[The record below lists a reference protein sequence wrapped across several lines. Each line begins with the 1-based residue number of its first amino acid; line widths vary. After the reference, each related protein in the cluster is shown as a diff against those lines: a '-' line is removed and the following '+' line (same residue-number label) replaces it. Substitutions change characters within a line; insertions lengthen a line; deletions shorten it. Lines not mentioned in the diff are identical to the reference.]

1 MNNNSALT
9 SRCWWLTVT
18 AFLLVM
24 QCAAAQQLSQAEI
37 EAQLQQRASIER
49 ELGQLGQRSPMELP
63 AAIALP
69 TELQTNLPPMS
80 EAATDAAELLGTE
93 YDPGDDAMFGQ
104 QLFQPGV
111 EQTYGVGLNDEYEIS
126 IGDRVAIRMWG
137 AFPYQEIQ
145 VVDTQGNVFV
155 PNVGPI
161 PLAGVSNGDLNE
173 FVRASIRNVFRSNV
187 EVYATLEASQPVR
200 VFVTGFVRAPGQY
213 AGVSADSILGFLRRA
228 GGIDPARGSYIDIR
242 LMRGGEERASFDLY
256 EFLIEGRMEPVQIQD
271 GDTIVVGSR
280 HNTVRV
286 SGDVFNRF
294 GFEFRDNEIS
304 ARELLR
310 LARPMP
316 SATHVSVVHKSG
328 TRQYSNYH
336 AVDEL
341 GDVNLQSGDELAV
354 VTDRRIATILVR
366 VDGAIDSSRVL
377 TLPYG
382 STMEDA
388 LAQVT
393 PKPEA
398 TPDAVQLFRKSVA
411 ERQRDM
417 LEISLRVLE
426 RSALTSR
433 SMTMEE
439 AALRGREA
447 DQIVEFIDRARQVQP
462 KGQVV
467 LAGRESVM
475 DTLLEDGDVLVI
487 PERSSIVMVHGEVT
501 HPMAI
506 SYDSESTVDDY
517 VKLAGGTIQRSKD
530 TRILLVR
537 QNGTFAENGRAR
549 PNPGDEIIVL
559 PRVGVRSLEVTRGI
573 TQILFQIAVVAQ
585 VALNL

>member
-1 MNNNSALT
+1 
-9 SRCWWLTVT
+9 
-18 AFLLVM
+18 
-24 QCAAAQQLSQAEI
+24 
-37 EAQLQQRASIER
+37 
-49 ELGQLGQRSPMELP
+49 
-63 AAIALP
+63 
-69 TELQTNLPPMS
+69 
-80 EAATDAAELLGTE
+80 
-93 YDPGDDAMFGQ
+93 
-104 QLFQPGV
+104 
-111 EQTYGVGLNDEYEIS
+111 
-126 IGDRVAIRMWG
+126 MWG
-137 AFPYQEIQ
+137 AFPYQEVQ

-161 PLAGVSNGDLNE
+161 PVAGVRNRDLND
-173 FVRASIRNVFRSNV
+173 FVRAAIRDVFRSNV

-228 GGIDPARGSYIDIR
+228 GGVDPARGSYIDIR
-242 LMRGGEERASFDLY
+242 LIRDGQERAAFNFYD
-256 EFLIEGRMEPVQIQD
+256 FLIDGNMEPVQIQD

-286 SGDVFNRF
+286 SGDVFNRY
-294 GFEFRDNEIS
+294 GFEFEGSEIS
-304 ARELLR
+304 AQDLLR
-310 LARPMP
+310 LAHPKP
-316 SATHVSVVHKSG
+316 SATHVSVVHKNG
-328 TRQYSNYH
+328 TEQFSNYH
-336 AVDEL
+336 AVGELDE
-341 GDVNLQSGDELAV
+341 VFLQSGDELAV

-382 STMEDA
+382 STMKDA

-393 PKPEA
+393 PKSEA
-398 TPDAVQLFRKSVA
+398 TPAAVQLFRKSVA
-411 ERQRDM
+411 ERQRTM
-417 LEISLRVLE
+417 LEVSLRVLE

-447 DQIVEFIDRARQVQP
+447 DQVIEFVDRARQIQP

-506 SYDSESTVDDY
+506 AYDRRSTVDDY
-517 VKLAGGTIQRSKD
+517 VKLAGGTIQRRSD

-537 QNGTFAENGRAR
+537 QDGTFAESGRAR

-559 PRVGVRSLEVTRGI
+559 PKVGVRSLEVTRGI

-585 VALNL
+585 VALSL

>member
-1 MNNNSALT
+1 MNKNSALT
-9 SRCWWLTVT
+9 SACWWLTVT
-18 AFLLVM
+18 AILLAA
-24 QCAAAQQLSQAEI
+24 QYSAAQQLSQAEI
-37 EAQLQQRASIER
+37 EAQLQQRSSIER
-49 ELGQLGQRSPMELP
+49 ELGQLGRGAQPEFPSSIDLPM
-63 AAIALP
+63 
-69 TELQTNLPPMS
+69 ELQTNLPPMT

-93 YDPGDDAMFGQ
+93 YDPGEDAMFGQ

-111 EQTYGVGLNDEYEIS
+111 EQTYGVGLNDEYEIA

-137 AFPYQEIQ
+137 AFPYQEVQ

-161 PLAGVSNGDLNE
+161 PVAGVSNGDLND
-173 FVRASIRNVFRSNV
+173 FVRAAIRDVFRSNV

-228 GGIDPARGSYIDIR
+228 GGVDPSRGSYIDIR

-256 EFLIEGRMEPVQIQD
+256 DFLIEGRMEPVQIQD

-286 SGDVFNRF
+286 SGDVFNRY
-294 GFEFRDNEIS
+294 GFEFENSKIS

-310 LARPMP
+310 LAHPKP
-316 SATHVSVVHKSG
+316 SATHVSVVHKNG
-328 TRQYSNYH
+328 TEQFSDYY

-341 GDVNLQSGDELAV
+341 DAVFLQSGDELAV

-382 STMEDA
+382 STMKDA

-398 TPDAVQLFRKSVA
+398 TPAAVQLFRKSVA
-411 ERQRDM
+411 ERQRVM
-417 LEISLRVLE
+417 LEVSLRVLE

-447 DQIVEFIDRARQVQP
+447 DQVIEFIDRARQVQP

-506 SYDSESTVDDY
+506 SYDSRSTVSDY

-537 QNGTFAENGRAR
+537 QDGTFAENGRAR
-549 PNPGDEIIVL
+549 PDPGDEIIVL
-559 PRVGVRSLEVTRGI
+559 PKVGVRSLEVTRGI

-585 VALNL
+585 VALSL

>member
-1 MNNNSALT
+1 MNKNSALT
-9 SRCWWLTVT
+9 SACCWLTVT
-18 AFLLVM
+18 AILLAA
-24 QCAAAQQLSQAEI
+24 QYAAAQQLSQAEI
-37 EAQLQQRASIER
+37 EAQLQQRSSIER
-49 ELGQLGQRSPMELP
+49 ELGQLGRKSQPEFPSAIDLPM
-63 AAIALP
+63 
-69 TELQTNLPPMS
+69 ELQTNLPPMT
-80 EAATDAAELLGTE
+80 EAATDAAELLGTDYE
-93 YDPGDDAMFGQ
+93 PGEDAMFGQ

-111 EQTYGVGLNDEYEIS
+111 EQTYGVGLNDEYEIA

-137 AFPYQEIQ
+137 AFPYQQVQ

-161 PLAGVSNGDLNE
+161 PVAGVSNGDLND
-173 FVRASIRNVFRSNV
+173 FVRAAIRDVFRSNV

-228 GGIDPARGSYIDIR
+228 GGVDPSRGSYIDIR

-280 HNTVRV
+280 HSTVRV
-286 SGDVFNRF
+286 SGDVFNRY
-294 GFEFRDNEIS
+294 GFEFESSNIS

-310 LARPMP
+310 LAHPKP
-316 SATHVSVVHKSG
+316 SATHVSVVHKNG
-328 TRQYSNYH
+328 TEQFSDYY

-341 GDVNLQSGDELAV
+341 DEVFLQSGDELAV

-382 STMEDA
+382 STMKDA

-398 TPDAVQLFRKSVA
+398 TPAAVQLFRKSVA
-411 ERQRDM
+411 ERQRVM
-417 LEISLRVLE
+417 LEVSLRVLE

-447 DQIVEFIDRARQVQP
+447 DQVIEFIDRARQVQP

-506 SYDSESTVDDY
+506 SYDSRSTVNDY

-537 QNGTFAENGRAR
+537 QDGTFAENGRAR
-549 PNPGDEIIVL
+549 PDPGDEIIVL
-559 PRVGVRSLEVTRGI
+559 PKVGVRSLEVTRGI

-585 VALNL
+585 VALSL

>member
-1 MNNNSALT
+1 MNKNSALT
-9 SRCWWLTVT
+9 SACWWLTVT
-18 AFLLVM
+18 AILLVA
-24 QCAAAQQLSQAEI
+24 QYSAAQQVSQAEI
-37 EAQLQQRASIER
+37 EAQLQQRSSIER
-49 ELGQLGQRSPMELP
+49 ELGQLGRGSQPEFPSAIDLPM
-63 AAIALP
+63 
-69 TELQTNLPPMS
+69 ELQTNLPPMT

-93 YDPGDDAMFGQ
+93 YEPGEDAMFGQ

-111 EQTYGVGLNDEYEIS
+111 EQTYGVGLNEQYEIA

-137 AFPYQEIQ
+137 AFPYQEVQ

-161 PLAGVSNGDLNE
+161 PVAGVRNRDLNNV
-173 FVRASIRNVFRSNV
+173 VRAAIRDVFRSNV

-228 GGIDPARGSYIDIR
+228 GGVDPARGSYIDIR
-242 LMRGGEERASFDLY
+242 LIRDGQQRAAFNFYD
-256 EFLIEGRMEPVQIQD
+256 FLIDGYMEPMQIQD

-286 SGDVFNRF
+286 SGGVFNRY
-294 GFEFRDNEIS
+294 GFEFDGSEIS

-310 LARPMP
+310 LAHPKP
-316 SATHVSVVHKSG
+316 SATHVSVVHKNG
-328 TRQYSNYH
+328 TEQFSDYY

-341 GDVNLQSGDELAV
+341 DEVFLQSGDELAV

-382 STMEDA
+382 STMKDA

-393 PKPEA
+393 SKSEA
-398 TPDAVQLFRKSVA
+398 TPAAVQLFRKSVA
-411 ERQRDM
+411 ERQRTM
-417 LEISLRVLE
+417 LEVSLRVLE

-447 DQIVEFIDRARQVQP
+447 DQVIEFIDRARQVQP

-506 SYDSESTVDDY
+506 SYDSRSTVNDY
-517 VKLAGGTIQRSKD
+517 VKLAGGTIQRTKD
-530 TRILLVR
+530 TRILLIR
-537 QNGTFAENGRAR
+537 QDGTFAENGRAR
-549 PNPGDEIIVL
+549 PSPGDEIIVL
-559 PRVGVRSLEVTRGI
+559 PKVGVRSLEVTRGI

-585 VALNL
+585 VALSL

>member
-1 MNNNSALT
+1 MNKNSALT
-9 SRCWWLTVT
+9 SACWWLTVT
-18 AFLLVM
+18 AILLVA
-24 QCAAAQQLSQAEI
+24 QYSAAQQVSQAEI
-37 EAQLQQRASIER
+37 EAQLQQRSSIER
-49 ELGQLGQRSPMELP
+49 ELGQLGRGSQPEFPSAIDLPM
-63 AAIALP
+63 
-69 TELQTNLPPMS
+69 ELQTNLPPMT

-93 YDPGDDAMFGQ
+93 YEPGEDAMFGQ

-111 EQTYGVGLNDEYEIS
+111 EQTYGVGLNEQYEIA

-137 AFPYQEIQ
+137 AFPYQEVQ

-161 PLAGVSNGDLNE
+161 PVAGVRNRDLNNV
-173 FVRASIRNVFRSNV
+173 VRAAIRDVFRSNV

-228 GGIDPARGSYIDIR
+228 GGVDPARGSYIDIR
-242 LMRGGEERASFDLY
+242 LIRDGQQRAAFNFYD
-256 EFLIEGRMEPVQIQD
+256 FLIDGYMEPMQIQD

-286 SGDVFNRF
+286 SGDVFNRY
-294 GFEFRDNEIS
+294 GFEFEGSEIS

-310 LARPMP
+310 LAHPKP
-316 SATHVSVVHKSG
+316 SATHVSVVHKNG
-328 TRQYSNYH
+328 TEQFSDYY

-341 GDVNLQSGDELAV
+341 DEVFLQSGDELAV

-382 STMEDA
+382 STMKDA

-393 PKPEA
+393 SKSEA
-398 TPDAVQLFRKSVA
+398 TPAAVQLFRKSVA
-411 ERQRDM
+411 ERQRTM
-417 LEISLRVLE
+417 LEVSLRVLE

-447 DQIVEFIDRARQVQP
+447 DQVIEFIDRARQVQP

-506 SYDSESTVDDY
+506 SYDSRSTVNDY
-517 VKLAGGTIQRSKD
+517 VKLAGGTIQRTKD
-530 TRILLVR
+530 TRILLIR
-537 QNGTFAENGRAR
+537 QDGTFAENGRAR
-549 PNPGDEIIVL
+549 PSPGDEIIVL
-559 PRVGVRSLEVTRGI
+559 PKVGVRSLEVTRGI

-585 VALNL
+585 VALSL